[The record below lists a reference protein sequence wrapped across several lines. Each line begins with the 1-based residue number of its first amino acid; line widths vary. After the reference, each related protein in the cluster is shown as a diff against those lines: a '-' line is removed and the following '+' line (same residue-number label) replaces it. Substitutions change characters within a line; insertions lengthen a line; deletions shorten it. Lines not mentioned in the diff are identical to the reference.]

1 MNREIKFRGF
11 QERWIYGGISIFQN
25 EATIF
30 DVNCFLNSAYEVDIN
45 SVAQYTGVKDKN
57 GVEIYEG
64 DIVEKNFEKYEIL
77 HNNCEWVFRKLKDN
91 QNQYYKLNFFDNKN
105 FEVTGN
111 IYENPELLTK

>member
-11 QERWIYGGISIFQN
+11 KKSWIYGGISIFQN

-30 DVNCFLNSAYEVDIN
+30 DVN
-45 SVAQYTGVKDKN
+45 SVFQYTEVKDRN

-64 DIVEKNFEKYEIL
+64 DIVKGGSRIMQVFWQIEVCQFWLIWTDKNIGKYEPL
-77 HNNCEWVFRKLKDN
+77 T
-91 QNQYYKLNFFDNKN
+91 LNSA
-105 FEVTGN
+105 EYIEIIGN